1 MPDQLVVILPA
12 AGRSMRFGPGRD
24 KLLEMLEGRAVIA
37 RAVGAFLSRSDVG
50 QVLLPTNQRE
60 RIEPVL
66 RDESG
71 QIDPRVTFCAGG
83 PSRAESVLIA
93 LRLVPDRFE
102 WVAVHDAARPLVSDH
117 LIDRT
122 FAAARQYGAAVPSL
136 PVTLTVKQAHGP
148 LPSRVERTI
157 PRHTLWAMQTPQIM
171 RRADLLAAYE
181 SCPLP
186 LGEVTDDTQLLELA
200 GRDVWLVE
208 GEERNL
214 KITTAAD
221 IRLAEM
227 WLTATTP
234 APRDVDGGGGGGS

>member
-1 MPDQLVVILPA
+1 VREATQAPQLLLIAMPNELAVILPA
-12 AGRSMRFGPGRD
+12 AGRSTRFGAGRD
-24 KLLEMLEGRAVIA
+24 KLLEMLDGRAVIA

-66 RDESG
+66 HDESG
-71 QIDPRVTFCAGG
+71 RVDQRVTFSAGG
-83 PSRAESVLIA
+83 ASRAESVLSA

-102 WVAVHDAARPLVSDH
+102 WVAVHDAARPLVSAG

-122 FAAARQYGAAVPSL
+122 FAAARQHGAAVPSL

-148 LPSRVERTI
+148 LPARAERTI

-200 GRDVWLVE
+200 GREVWLVE

-214 KITTAAD
+214 KITTATD
-221 IRLAEM
+221 MHLAEM
-227 WLTATTP
+227 WM
-234 APRDVDGGGGGGS
+234 RQS